1 MKNSDKLLIF
11 TGVLLVINTF
21 VYTTKIGG
29 EQFLQYFSDG
39 LPVICAFISALCLL
53 SAVKQFRHS
62 DYTRTFWLLY
72 FIGIGMY
79 FLAES
84 TYAVLEIVFR
94 MDMNSNFPSI
104 ADFFWCSAYIPLFA
118 GLLMM
123 IIGYWRSG
131 FPMGNSRVLIFLSA
145 AILTIFLVVFFF
157 ILVPIIKDDESTF
170 LAKFFY
176 MFYPVADVLLVVPVI
191 LLAYIT
197 SLFGKGTVSKPWRYL
212 AIGFI
217 SFSLADLLY
226 SYLSWKDMY
235 GNGNLIDLAWHFGY
249 LAIGIAGLKQTE
261 LMKSLN
267 DTSK

>member
-1 MKNSDKLLIF
+1 MKNSDRLLIF
-11 TGVLLVINTF
+11 TVVLLLTNFF
-21 VYTTKIGG
+21 VYTSKIGG

-39 LPVICAFISALCLL
+39 LPVICSFIAGLCLL
-53 SAVKQFRHS
+53 SALKQFRQF

-72 FIGIGMY
+72 LIGIGMY
-79 FLAES
+79 FIAES
-84 TYAVLEIVFR
+84 TYGILEIVFR
-94 MDMNSNFPSI
+94 VDMNNNFPTI
-104 ADFFWCSAYIPLFA
+104 ADFFWCGAYIPLFV

-123 IIGYWRSG
+123 ILGYWRSG
-131 FPMGNSRVLIFLSA
+131 FPMGNRRVLIFLSA
-145 AILTIFLVVFFF
+145 GILGISILVFFL

-176 MFYPVADVLLVVPVI
+176 FFYPAADVLIVIPVI

-235 GNGNLIDLAWHFGY
+235 GNGNLIDLAWNFGY
-249 LAIGIAGLKQTE
+249 MAIAIAGLKQTE
-261 LMKSLN
+261 LMKFN
-267 DTSK
+267 K